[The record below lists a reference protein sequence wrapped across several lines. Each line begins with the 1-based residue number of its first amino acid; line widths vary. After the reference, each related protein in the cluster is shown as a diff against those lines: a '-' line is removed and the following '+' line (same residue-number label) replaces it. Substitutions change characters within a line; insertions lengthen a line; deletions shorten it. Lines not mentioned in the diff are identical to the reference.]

1 MSFLTDIVLSGRP
14 QRMQKVQK
22 VGYDLQG
29 KRKEI
34 GGFYEVSRNYHTMGQ
49 TKEGSNQT
57 MLLSENRIL
66 SSTLL
71 TMPTVICN

>member
-1 MSFLTDIVLSGRP
+1 M
-14 QRMQKVQK
+14 
-22 VGYDLQG
+22 VGQEIRIMLRQFVYDLQG
-29 KRKEI
+29 KRKEM

>member
-1 MSFLTDIVLSGRP
+1 M
-14 QRMQKVQK
+14 
-22 VGYDLQG
+22 VGQEIRIMLRQFVYYLQG
-29 KRKEI
+29 KRKEM

-71 TMPTVICN
+71 TMPTVVCN